1 MSGMILSNEL
11 SSTRGFSKE
20 KYLNIFCWLT
30 AVRMLQIICLQKFGG
45 SRPTGLGG
53 DREHKPKLKDVV
65 ERTNL
70 DKSI

>member
-1 MSGMILSNEL
+1 
-11 SSTRGFSKE
+11 
-20 KYLNIFCWLT
+20 
-30 AVRMLQIICLQKFGG
+30 MLQIICLQKFGG

-70 DKSI
+70 YNNLAKPFTTVCAFSISS